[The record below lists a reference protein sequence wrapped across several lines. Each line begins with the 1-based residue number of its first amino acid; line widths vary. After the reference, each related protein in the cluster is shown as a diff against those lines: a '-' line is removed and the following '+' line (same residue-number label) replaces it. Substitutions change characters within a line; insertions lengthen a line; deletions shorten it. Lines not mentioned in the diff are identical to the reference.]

1 MKRGLTILCCFLLVW
16 SLAGCGRE
24 DPYRVDTVV
33 RIPVDPTD
41 VPAARTEDTT
51 ELPTETA
58 EPTEEM
64 TEVTTEEAT
73 EETKSSGSS
82 GGRKPSSGGNKKPS
96 GEKETEPTQT
106 EPPATEP
113 VTTKPEETEPAVTEP
128 AATEPTE
135 QETQPETTAPEET
148 EGVYD
153 PSGYV
158 LGSLEYA
165 ILAEINAYRVEAG
178 LQELTLSTRLSGI
191 AAIRAE
197 EVSRVWSHTRPDGR
211 YYTSVMTD
219 YGYGFS
225 LSAENLI
232 YTSGA
237 GDAAVMVAKWMSAD
251 NQDNLL
257 NPDFTTAG
265 IGIYRV
271 DGVTYVSN
279 ILIG

>member
-1 MKRGLTILCCFLLVW
+1 MKRGLTILCCFLLMC

-41 VPAARTEDTT
+41 ASVAQTEDPT
-51 ELPTETA
+51 EPLAETA

-64 TEVTTEEAT
+64 TEAATEEAT
-73 EETKSSGSS
+73 EETKTSGSS

-96 GEKETEPTQT
+96 GEKETEPAQ
-106 EPPATEP
+106 
-113 VTTKPEETEPAVTEP
+113 TEP
-128 AATEPTE
+128 AATEPTATE
-135 QETQPETTAPEET
+135 PVVTEPENTEPTEPDPTEPETTEPVEN
-148 EGVYD
+148 YD
-153 PSGYV
+153 PSAYAV
-158 LGSLEYA
+158 GSLEYA
-165 ILAEINAYRVEAG
+165 ILAEINSYRADAG
-178 LQELTLSTRLSGI
+178 LAELTLSTRLSGI

-211 YYTSVMTD
+211 YYTSAMTD

-232 YTSGA
+232 YASGS
-237 GDAAVMVAKWMSAD
+237 GDAAAMVAKWMSAD
-251 NQDNLL
+251 NKDSLL

-265 IGIYRV
+265 IGIYRA